1 MVDDSGYVVII
12 SEKRLG
18 RLESYIASLLR
29 APMSVSRPLDE
40 MNKKL
45 WLLMDGEN
53 SLASIIIEMDQLF
66 TEKMA
71 PVAERV
77 IASVG
82 NFVELGYARLLD
94 SNSHRD
100 IRIALY
106 SLLRLGTVGTRLY
119 FLCKWPRSRSSMG
132 LPRQERS
139 SQPMQR
145 YCR

>member
-40 MNKKL
+40 MNSKL

-82 NFVELGYARLLD
+82 NFDELGYARILD
-94 SNSHRD
+94 SNSHVDWD
-100 IRIALY
+100 IGP
-106 SLLRLGTVGTRLY
+106 S
-119 FLCKWPRSRSSMG
+119 
-132 LPRQERS
+132 E
-139 SQPMQR
+139 
-145 YCR
+145 